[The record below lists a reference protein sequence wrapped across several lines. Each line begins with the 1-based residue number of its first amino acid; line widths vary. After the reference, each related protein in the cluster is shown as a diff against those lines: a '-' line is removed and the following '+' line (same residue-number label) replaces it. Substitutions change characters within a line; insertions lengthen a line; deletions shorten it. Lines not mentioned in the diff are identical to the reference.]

1 MIGISNV
8 NAGQLLELIERA
20 RIAPMVVQNRC
31 FANRGWD
38 QDVRRICGEHGIM
51 YQGFSL
57 LTANLNVLRRPE
69 IAALARRL
77 GVSPEQVVFR
87 FAIDI
92 GMVPLTGTTSEQH
105 MREDLRIQQIS
116 LTDDDVALIESIAL

>member
-1 MIGISNV
+1 
-8 NAGQLLELIERA
+8 
-20 RIAPMVVQNRC
+20 
-31 FANRGWD
+31 
-38 QDVRRICGEHGIM
+38 M